1 MRHELASCAARIS
14 KAKAVNDVVEPRLQ
28 QLEKRFTCDTALAQG
43 ALENAPELFFEKSV
57 LIAQLLFFAE
67 RNCIIGLF
75 APGTSRAVLPGR
87 IILSLQGLGRTKN
100 RHTVA
105 PTYSCFRSCVS
116 AHGIR
121 YSLKR

>member
-1 MRHELASCAARIS
+1 MRHQLARSAARIGQ
-14 KAKAVNDVVEPRLQ
+14 AKAINYVIQARLQ
-28 QLEKRFTCDTALAQG
+28 QLEKCLTCHAALAQCT
-43 ALENAPELFFEKSV
+43 LENAPELFFEKSV
-57 LIAQLLFFAE
+57 LIAQLLFLAE
-67 RNCIIGLF
+67 RNRVIGLF